1 MHGDIEFGKRAGKYD
16 SGIEGKFLKKF
27 YDSMEQ
33 FVRLKSGDK
42 LLDVGCGTGAVLE
55 RFKNKKIQG
64 YGVDIDDRMLQIA
77 RDKLPEMNFLTCGC
91 DAIPYDDEYF
101 DEITVN
107 MAYHHFDNKEGFSKE
122 CLRILKKDGHL
133 YIAELRL
140 PSFLQKFFNFMLKH
154 HQIVGRFSSIDEL
167 KRDFESWGFT
177 YNGSMKDGKVQI
189 IRLKKNCD

>member
-1 MHGDIEFGKRAGKYD
+1 MHGAIEFGKRAEKYD
-16 SGIEGKFLKKF
+16 AGIEGKFLKKF

-42 LLDVGCGTGAVLE
+42 LLDIGCGTGAILE
-55 RFKNKKIQG
+55 RFKNKEIQG
-64 YGVDIDDRMLQIA
+64 YGVDIDERMLQIA
-77 RDKLPEMNFLTCGC
+77 REKLPNMKFLPCGC
-91 DAIPYDDEYF
+91 DAIPYDDECF

-122 CLRILKKDGHL
+122 CLRTLKKNGNL

-140 PSFLQKFFNFMLKH
+140 PFFLRKTINFMLKR
-154 HQIVGRFSSIDEL
+154 HQIVGRFFSTEEL
-167 KRDFESWGFT
+167 KRDFEFRGFI

-189 IRLKKNCD
+189 IRLKKSCI

>member
-1 MHGDIEFGKRAGKYD
+1 MHGDVEFGKRAGKYD
-16 SGIEGKFLKKF
+16 AFAGKFLKKF

-33 FVRLKSGDK
+33 FVRIKSGDK
-42 LLDVGCGTGAVLE
+42 LLDVGCGTGAILE
-55 RFKNKKIQG
+55 RFRNKGIHG
-64 YGVDIDDRMLQIA
+64 YGVDIEDRMLQIA
-77 RDKLPEMNFLTCGC
+77 RDKLPKMKFLTCGC

-107 MAYHHFDNKEGFSKE
+107 MAYHHFDNKEGFAKE
-122 CLRILKKDGHL
+122 CLRILKKNGNL
-133 YIAELRL
+133 YISDLRL
-140 PSFLQKFFNFMLKH
+140 PAFLRKAINFIVKRH
-154 HQIVGRFSSIDEL
+154 HIVGQFFSIDEL